1 MGGKKTPTR
10 IHGWFFLKFKQQP
23 PTCGGN
29 HHVLF
34 TGSKK
39 SAQHKKEQ
47 PVMLLDQN
55 IFDFCMGTFH
65 TCVTDFRI
73 IHFRDK

>member
-1 MGGKKTPTR
+1 
-10 IHGWFFLKFKQQP
+10 
-23 PTCGGN
+23 
-29 HHVLF
+29 
-34 TGSKK
+34 
-39 SAQHKKEQ
+39 
-47 PVMLLDQN
+47 MLLDQN